1 MDMISYTFLDEELER
16 LSTMLENFVRNV
28 GVELCVL
35 CDEGGRLITYAP
47 KLENLKPIAHRSAVI
62 SAAVNGAIEYLENF
76 VDSGRSLYVS
86 GKTKSV
92 YMLKSEHSFILFV
105 SFLNKTPL
113 GSVKLFSERLM
124 REIHPILESA
134 RNRQI
139 TNRTIRFEDIAI

>member
-1 MDMISYTFLDEELER
+1 MDMISYTLLDEELER
-16 LSTMLENFVRNV
+16 LSMMLENFVRNV
-28 GVELCVL
+28 GVDLCVF

-47 KLENLKPIAHRSAVI
+47 KLENLKPISHRSAVI

-76 VDSGRSLYVS
+76 VDSGRALYVS

-113 GSVKLFSERLM
+113 GSVKVFSERLM

-134 RNRQI
+134 RNRQT